1 MNMKKS
7 FAFLGASMTAF
18 LALSAQSWAAGDPS
32 KILVTIYGV
41 AVSTTTDCSNP
52 IVLFDSSSGVQADF
66 LNNPILGGGNI
77 PDGTYPCVMINMSDV
92 VQFVPKT
99 SDGVSCVAG
108 QTYSI
113 DICRSDNGC
122 SFDVRQGTTFS
133 TNNSGHGTNTSPSSD
148 IVTMFLTTTAAANGS
163 DNFRKP
169 ASTSDTTRGI
179 PLLSPFVVSGSSA
192 GKFVV
197 NATNQVS
204 SNGGLCGLDA
214 PAFSF
219 R

>member
-1 MNMKKS
+1 MKMKKS
-7 FAFLGASMTAF
+7 FVFIGTFTAAI
-18 LALSAQSWAAGDPS
+18 LSLSAQSWASGDPS

-41 AVSTTTDCSNP
+41 AVSTSTDCSNP
-52 IVLFDSSSGVQADF
+52 VVLFDSPNGIDADF
-66 LNNPILGGGNI
+66 LSNPVLGGGNI

-92 VQFVPKT
+92 VRFVPKT
-99 SDGVSCVAG
+99 SDGLNCVAG

-133 TNNSGHGTNTSPSSD
+133 TNNTGHGTNTSASSD

-179 PLLSPFVVSGSSA
+179 PLGSPFVVSGSSA